1 VTQAAEGKVGSN
13 RFLLKKDTHEIGL
26 ILGRFKENTGC
37 RSVLLIDEAGHLV
50 SKHGEDAS
58 QREATVIALLAGTF
72 QTTRR
77 LSRLLGAKEFSSRVD
92 CGERDLMMLQVGDD
106 ALLAVTMGDEST
118 STMVRTYALESIR
131 RLEKVFAGAAE
142 RSEDKAIEE
151 SGWKGNNTFAQAV
164 TERLD
169 ALFG

>member
-1 VTQAAEGKVGSN
+1 MAVAQPKAGSN

-26 ILGRFKENTGC
+26 ILGRFQENTGC

-50 SKHGEDAS
+50 SKHGEAPTP
-58 QREATVIALLAGTF
+58 REATVIALLAGTF

-77 LSRLLGAKEFSSRVD
+77 LSRLLEAKEFSSRVD

-106 ALLAVTMGDEST
+106 ALLAVILFKNAAKRGD
-118 STMVRTYALESIR
+118 
-131 RLEKVFAGAAE
+131 
-142 RSEDKAIEE
+142 DKAIEQ
-151 SGWKGNNTFAQAV
+151 SGWKGNDDFAGAV

>member
-1 VTQAAEGKVGSN
+1 MTTAVQPRIGSN

-26 ILGRFKENTGC
+26 ILNRFQENTRC

-50 SKHGEDAS
+50 SKHGEDTS
-58 QREATVIALLAGTF
+58 PREATVIALLAGTF

-92 CGERDLMMLQVGDD
+92 CGMRDLMMLQVGDD
-106 ALLAVTMGDEST
+106 ALLAITLGDEST
-118 STMVRTYALESIR
+118 STLVRTYALESIR
-131 RLEKVFAGAAE
+131 RLEKVFHGAAE
-142 RSEDKAIEE
+142 RSEESALEE
-151 SGWKGNNTFAQAV
+151 SGWKGNDTFARAV
-164 TERLD
+164 TDRLD